1 MPAIAFDLGILIVFA
16 VSIWRGAKKGLIFT
30 LFGLLALLVALV
42 GANLT
47 AGVLAPKAA
56 EAIAPKLSQVIEQE
70 LGEGLAQA
78 VPSPETILNE
88 ENELPGFWG
97 AIQGTDLYEELV
109 TSLVGSLQTG
119 IEQAA
124 DTLGGVIARAVAQS
138 VAHGV
143 IYLLSFGVILAVWFA
158 AAHILDFVCGLP
170 ILRGLNTGG
179 GILFGL
185 LRGGVIVLA
194 LAWFFCTFLRLVPEE
209 TVEQSVL
216 LKHFIDPGALGALL
230 GI

>member
-1 MPAIAFDLGILIVFA
+1 MPAIVFDLGILLVFA

-47 AGVLAPKAA
+47 AGVLSPRVA

-88 ENELPGFWG
+88 ENELPGVLG

-119 IEQAA
+119 IEHAA

-158 AAHILDFVCGLP
+158 VAHVLDFVCGLP
-170 ILRGLNTGG
+170 ILHGLNTGG
-179 GILFGL
+179 GILIGL
-185 LRGGVIVLA
+185 LRGGLIVLA
-194 LAWFFCTFLRLVPEE
+194 AAWFFCTFLGLVPEE